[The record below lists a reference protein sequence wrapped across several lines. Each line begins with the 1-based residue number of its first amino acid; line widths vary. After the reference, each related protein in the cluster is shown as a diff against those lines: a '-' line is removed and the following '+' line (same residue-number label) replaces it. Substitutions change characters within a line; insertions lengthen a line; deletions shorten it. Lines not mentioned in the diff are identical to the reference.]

1 MKCHITYLC
10 HLPAFYSHRNLIG
23 ISSEPHRN
31 LAIGFLHFF
40 REKYFVDMFKY
51 QPLNVCQI
59 CTCQKKNVSLCPNYT
74 LNINMTK
81 INSNVLS
88 VFITLLLIVVVVVS
102 SLTTSNIVNTLQE
115 EEQKKI
121 ELWAE
126 ATRQFILAGENDNID
141 LLLQVMEGNTTIPVY
156 MVDTNYNL
164 LLSRNV
170 NEPKR
175 NVENFYVEKI
185 NELRATQ
192 QPIEVRISDNVMQY
206 IYYEQ
211 SSTLRWLAYFPY
223 IQLFVL
229 LALAGV
235 AAIALLMVQRS
246 EKNSLWVG
254 LSKETAH
261 QLGTPISSLNAWN
274 ELLKDNYP
282 NDPLLP
288 QMDEDIRRLQMI
300 AERFSKIGSQPTL
313 ELHEVLPVIQ
323 SAMNYMRARTS
334 SKIEYRLEVN
344 GKSLEAKAM
353 LCVSLFE
360 WVIENICKNAI
371 DSMEGKGSI
380 TINLQHDDSRLYID
394 ITDTGKGID
403 RRNFKRIFQP
413 GYTSKKRG
421 WGLGLSLGKRIIENY
436 HRGKLFVKQSQ
447 LGVGTTFRIILEQ
460 PKDC

>member
-1 MKCHITYLC
+1 M
-10 HLPAFYSHRNLIG
+10 N
-23 ISSEPHRN
+23 
-31 LAIGFLHFF
+31 
-40 REKYFVDMFKY
+40 
-51 QPLNVCQI
+51 
-59 CTCQKKNVSLCPNYT
+59 
-74 LNINMTK
+74 K
-81 INSNVLS
+81 INSNILS
-88 VFITLLLIVVVVVS
+88 IGITLLLVIVVVIS

-126 ATRQFILAGENDNID
+126 ATRQFILAGEDENID
-141 LLLQVMEGNTTIPVY
+141 LLLQVIEGNTTIPVY
-156 MVDTNYNL
+156 MVDTAYNL
-164 LLSRNV
+164 LL
-170 NEPKR
+170 
-175 NVENFYVEKI
+175 YVEKI

-192 QPIEVRISDNVMQY
+192 EPIEVRISNSVMQY

-223 IQLFVL
+223 IQLLVM
-229 LALAGV
+229 LALAGL

-274 ELLKDNYP
+274 ELLKAPYP

-313 ELHEVLPVIQ
+313 EQHEVLPVVQ
-323 SAMNYMRARTS
+323 SAMDYMRARTS
-334 SKIEYRLEVN
+334 NKITYALHAEGTEHYQT
-344 GKSLEAKAM
+344 M
-353 LCVSLFE
+353 LCVPLFE

-371 DSMEGKGSI
+371 DSMEGKGAI
-380 TINLQHDDSRLYID
+380 TINIQHADNKLYID

-447 LGVGTTFRIILEQ
+447 LGVGTTFRIVLEQ
-460 PKDC
+460 SKDC

>member
-1 MKCHITYLC
+1 M
-10 HLPAFYSHRNLIG
+10 P
-23 ISSEPHRN
+23 
-31 LAIGFLHFF
+31 
-40 REKYFVDMFKY
+40 
-51 QPLNVCQI
+51 
-59 CTCQKKNVSLCPNYT
+59 
-74 LNINMTK
+74 K
-81 INSNVLS
+81 INSNILS
-88 VFITLLLIVVVVVS
+88 VFITFLLIVVIVIS
-102 SLTTSNIVNTLQE
+102 SLVTSHIVEQFE
-115 EEQKKI
+115 QEEQKKI

-126 ATRQFILAGENDNID
+126 ATRQFILADENENID

-170 NEPKR
+170 PEPKR
-175 NVENFYVEKI
+175 NVERFYIKKI

-192 QPIEVRISDNVMQY
+192 EPIEVRISDSVMQY

-211 SSTLRWLAYFPY
+211 SSTLQWLSYFPY
-223 IQLFVL
+223 IQLVVM
-229 LALAGV
+229 LALAGL
-235 AAIALLMVQRS
+235 AAIALLMVQRG

-274 ELLKDNYP
+274 ELLKTTYP

-300 AERFSKIGSQPTL
+300 AKRFSKIGSQPTL
-313 ELHEVLPVIQ
+313 EPHEVLPVIQ
-323 SAMNYMRARTS
+323 SAMDYMRARTS
-334 SKIEYRLEVN
+334 NKIEYRLEVK
-344 GKSLEAKAM
+344 GERLEARAM
-353 LCVSLFE
+353 LCAPLFE
-360 WVIENICKNAI
+360 WVIENLCKNAI
-371 DSMEGKGSI
+371 DAMDGKGSI
-380 TINLQHDDSRLYID
+380 TIEVKTENGKGKAENLYID

-421 WGLGLSLGKRIIENY
+421 WGLGLSLGKRIIEDY

-447 LGVGTTFRIILEQ
+447 LGVGTTFRIVLEQ
-460 PKDC
+460 TKDC

>member
-1 MKCHITYLC
+1 M
-10 HLPAFYSHRNLIG
+10 N
-23 ISSEPHRN
+23 
-31 LAIGFLHFF
+31 
-40 REKYFVDMFKY
+40 
-51 QPLNVCQI
+51 
-59 CTCQKKNVSLCPNYT
+59 
-74 LNINMTK
+74 K
-81 INSNVLS
+81 INSNILS
-88 VFITLLLIVVVVVS
+88 VCITLLLIVVVVIS

-126 ATRQFILAGENDNID
+126 ATRQFILADENDNID

-170 NEPKR
+170 HEPKR
-175 NVENFYVEKI
+175 HVETFYIQKI

-223 IQLFVL
+223 IQILVM
-229 LALAGV
+229 LALAGL

-274 ELLKDNYP
+274 ELLKSTYP

-300 AERFSKIGSQPTL
+300 AERFSKIGSHPTL
-313 ELHEVLPVIQ
+313 EQREVLPVVQ
-323 SAMNYMRARTS
+323 SAMDYMRARTS
-334 SKIEYRLEVN
+334 NKIEYKLELKGDVQ
-344 GKSLEAKAM
+344 ETRAM
-353 LCVSLFE
+353 LCAPLFE

-371 DSMEGKGSI
+371 DAMEGKGSI
-380 TINLQHDDSRLYID
+380 TIAIQTVLRAERTRTSSLPDRLRLSDYNKLIID

-421 WGLGLSLGKRIIENY
+421 WGLGLSLGKRIIEDY
-436 HRGKLFVKQSQ
+436 HRGELFVKQSQ
-447 LGVGTTFRIILEQ
+447 LGVGTTFRIVLKQ
-460 PKDC
+460 TKDC

>member
-1 MKCHITYLC
+1 MKRL
-10 HLPAFYSHRNLIG
+10 
-23 ISSEPHRN
+23 
-31 LAIGFLHFF
+31 
-40 REKYFVDMFKY
+40 
-51 QPLNVCQI
+51 
-59 CTCQKKNVSLCPNYT
+59 
-74 LNINMTK
+74 
-81 INSNVLS
+81 NSNILS
-88 VFITLLLIVVVVVS
+88 IGITLLLAIVVVVS
-102 SLTTSNIVNTLQE
+102 SLVTSHIVEQFE
-115 EEQKKI
+115 QEEQKKI

-126 ATRQFILAGENDNID
+126 ATRQFILAGENENID

-170 NEPKR
+170 PEPKR
-175 NVENFYVEKI
+175 NVERFYIKKI

-192 QPIEVRISDNVMQY
+192 EPIEVRISDSVMQY

-211 SSTLRWLAYFPY
+211 SSTLQWLSYFPY
-223 IQLFVL
+223 IQLVVM
-229 LALAGV
+229 LALAGL

-274 ELLKDNYP
+274 ELLKATYP

-313 ELHEVLPVIQ
+313 EPREVLPIVQ
-323 SAMNYMRARTS
+323 SAIDYMRARTS
-334 SKIEYRLEVN
+334 SKIEYRLV
-344 GKSLEAKAM
+344 GDEAMRQQGEGPRAM
-353 LCVSLFE
+353 LCAPLFE
-360 WVIENICKNAI
+360 WVIENLCKNAI
-371 DSMEGKGSI
+371 DAMDGKGSI
-380 TINLQHDDSRLYID
+380 TIEVKTENGKGKAENLYID

-421 WGLGLSLGKRIIENY
+421 WGLGLSLGKRIIEDY

-460 PKDC
+460 TKDS

>member
-1 MKCHITYLC
+1 MN
-10 HLPAFYSHRNLIG
+10 R
-23 ISSEPHRN
+23 
-31 LAIGFLHFF
+31 
-40 REKYFVDMFKY
+40 
-51 QPLNVCQI
+51 
-59 CTCQKKNVSLCPNYT
+59 
-74 LNINMTK
+74 
-81 INSNVLS
+81 INSNILS
-88 VFITLLLIVVVVVS
+88 IGITLLLVIVVVVS
-102 SLTTSNIVNTLQE
+102 SLVTSHIVEQFE
-115 EEQKKI
+115 QEEQKKI

-126 ATRQFILAGENDNID
+126 ATRQFILAGENENID

-170 NEPKR
+170 QEPKR
-175 NVENFYVEKI
+175 NVERFYTKKI

-192 QPIEVRISDNVMQY
+192 EPIEVRISDSVMQY

-211 SSTLRWLAYFPY
+211 SSTLQWLSYFPY
-223 IQLFVL
+223 IQLVVM
-229 LALAGV
+229 LALAAL

-274 ELLKDNYP
+274 ELLKATYP

-288 QMDEDIRRLQMI
+288 QMDEDIHRLQMI

-313 ELHEVLPVIQ
+313 EEREVLPIVQ
-323 SAMNYMRARTS
+323 SAIDYMRARTS
-334 SKIEYRLEVN
+334 NKIEYRLEVQ
-344 GKSLEAKAM
+344 GERLEARAM
-353 LCVSLFE
+353 LCAPLFE
-360 WVIENICKNAI
+360 WVIENLCKNAI
-371 DSMEGKGSI
+371 DAMDGKGSI
-380 TINLQHDDSRLYID
+380 TIEVKTENGKGKAENLYID

-421 WGLGLSLGKRIIENY
+421 WGLGLSLGKRIIEDY
-436 HRGKLFVKQSQ
+436 HRGELFVKQSQ
-447 LGVGTTFRIILEQ
+447 LGVGTTFRIVLEQ
-460 PKDC
+460 TKDC

>member
-1 MKCHITYLC
+1 MRQNQDIFYMKRL
-10 HLPAFYSHRNLIG
+10 
-23 ISSEPHRN
+23 
-31 LAIGFLHFF
+31 
-40 REKYFVDMFKY
+40 
-51 QPLNVCQI
+51 
-59 CTCQKKNVSLCPNYT
+59 
-74 LNINMTK
+74 
-81 INSNVLS
+81 NSNILS
-88 VFITLLLIVVVVVS
+88 IGITLLLAIVVVVS
-102 SLTTSNIVNTLQE
+102 SLVTSHIVEQFE
-115 EEQKKI
+115 QEEQKKI

-126 ATRQFILAGENDNID
+126 ATRQFILAGENENID

-170 NEPKR
+170 QEPKR
-175 NVENFYVEKI
+175 NVERFYTKKI

-192 QPIEVRISDNVMQY
+192 EPIEVRISDSVMQY

-211 SSTLRWLAYFPY
+211 SSTLQWLSYFPY
-223 IQLFVL
+223 IQLVVM
-229 LALAGV
+229 LALAGL

-274 ELLKDNYP
+274 ELLKTTYP

-313 ELHEVLPVIQ
+313 EPCEVLPIVQ
-323 SAMNYMRARTS
+323 SAIDYMRARTS
-334 SKIEYRLEVN
+334 SKIEYRLNVE
-344 GKSLEAKAM
+344 GLRLKAM
-353 LCVSLFE
+353 LCAPLFE
-360 WVIENICKNAI
+360 WVIENLCKNAI

-380 TINLQHDDSRLYID
+380 TIKLQLAENKLHID

-421 WGLGLSLGKRIIENY
+421 WGLGLSLGKRIIEDY

-447 LGVGTTFRIILEQ
+447 LGVGTTFRIVLEQ
-460 PKDC
+460 TKDC

>member
-1 MKCHITYLC
+1 M
-10 HLPAFYSHRNLIG
+10 N
-23 ISSEPHRN
+23 
-31 LAIGFLHFF
+31 
-40 REKYFVDMFKY
+40 
-51 QPLNVCQI
+51 
-59 CTCQKKNVSLCPNYT
+59 
-74 LNINMTK
+74 K
-81 INSNVLS
+81 INSNILS
-88 VFITLLLIVVVVVS
+88 IGITLLLVIVVVVS
-102 SLTTSNIVNTLQE
+102 SLTTSNIVNTLQK

-126 ATRQFILAGENDNID
+126 ATRQFILAGEDENID
-141 LLLQVMEGNTTIPVY
+141 LLLQVIEGNTTIPVY
-156 MVDTNYNL
+156 MVDTAYNL

-170 NEPKR
+170 REPKR
-175 NVENFYVEKI
+175 HVEAFYVEKI

-192 QPIEVRISDNVMQY
+192 EPIEVRISNSVMQY

-223 IQLFVL
+223 IQLLVM
-229 LALAGV
+229 LALAGL

-274 ELLKDNYP
+274 ELLKATYP

-313 ELHEVLPVIQ
+313 EQHEVLPVVQ
-323 SAMNYMRARTS
+323 SAMDYMRARTS
-334 SKIEYRLEVN
+334 NKITYALHAEGTEHYQT
-344 GKSLEAKAM
+344 M
-353 LCVSLFE
+353 LCVPLFE

-371 DSMEGKGSI
+371 DSMEGKGCI
-380 TINLQHDDSRLYID
+380 TIEIRREAKGDEAKGKIYID

-447 LGVGTTFRIILEQ
+447 LGVGTTFRIVLEQ
-460 PKDC
+460 SKDC